1 MNTRLRK
8 SIFALASLAL
18 MAGCA
23 KEQPVSPETGPD
35 GLVTLRAVQEVPG
48 TRALIG
54 GADSK
59 SIFWSEGDAL
69 SVFDA
74 ESANVKF
81 TLNGGAGTTEGSFT
95 GRLESAPSSYV
106 ALHPYQADAAISYAE
121 GAYKISGV
129 TLKSEQKA
137 VAGSFDPAAA
147 LMTALGSE
155 DLNFKNAVGFVKV
168 KPEFDCSKITLVSKN
183 STVALAGK
191 ADLSLASDGIP
202 SVETVAE
209 ASSSIS
215 ISGDIKANSTY
226 YIAALPATLA
236 DGFRLIFTTA
246 EGDKYRETTKS
257 LQIKRSGVRDLGGF
271 QSEGLSGIPYVTF
284 SASAAQKFKMI
295 LDETATAGTEQK
307 LGSFEYSLGGGEWTP
322 IVIGTTEVEFGG
334 SLGDLRMRGI
344 SPKGT
349 AISDQDC
356 TNITFSDSNV
366 PVSCSGDIRT
376 LVDWEDH
383 ANADTRDARF
393 CWLLYD
399 NAMLTSA
406 PELPAM
412 ELADHCYTGMFC
424 WCKSL
429 TEAPALPAEE
439 LSEYCY
445 QTMFTGCS
453 KLSKAPA
460 LNSMNLAK
468 GCYNAMFEECES
480 MVTAPAL
487 PATTLAEA
495 CYQFMFYQ
503 CTALQKAPELP
514 AAKLVRNCYTRMF
527 FGCSMLS
534 EVTVKV
540 TDTDMSLEANLGLNA
555 MSDWLKAV
563 ASSGTI
569 HKSSTFTNLPAGTS
583 GVPSGWNTVD
593 YDAPAG
599 PTGYIVFSAA
609 DAQTF
614 NMTVGSSLSLDG
626 TTSYFEYST
635 DNGANWTRF
644 TSSVSGIAFGGSAGD
659 LRLRGKSLKG
669 TTAATSSRQSSIIT
683 FSNGSVPVSCTG
695 DIRGLVDWE
704 NFETVETG
712 NARFCFLFKGC
723 SALTSAP
730 ALPATTLA
738 DYCYYGMFQNTSL
751 VETPALPAK
760 TLTTNCYQTMFY
772 ECKSLVKVAEISAET
787 LAPSCCEKMFAY
799 CEKLAK
805 APALNAMT
813 LAEGCYLAM
822 FQGCSALVEAPATLP
837 AMTLA
842 ANCYNNMF
850 DKCASLEKGPVL
862 PAMTLAPLCYA
873 GMFSNSP
880 KFNEVV
886 IKAADAS
893 ANKCLFNWL
902 GSVAATGTIYKSADL
917 SLPDGSSGI
926 PEGWTVKGLDEAPD
940 SGSDSGSSTG
950 ASDHLTFTT
959 SGSQEFSMTFTD
971 FTLGSSEYFEYSTDK
986 GANWTKFTTTV
997 SGVAFGGET
1006 ELWLRGKSAKG
1017 TGTAMFDNYSTIAFS
1032 GTDDVTCTGDIRT
1045 LVDWEN
1051 YATADTKDAGFSGLF
1066 YECSAL
1072 TSVPDLPA
1080 TKLAKECYCFM
1091 FGYCTGLKSVPAKL
1105 LPATELAEMC
1115 YAYMFFECENLATAP
1130 ELPAKVLA
1138 ERCYSAM
1145 FDGVAFTVAPEL
1157 PATTLAPYCYANMFA
1172 SSKLVEAPE
1181 LPVTELEKGCYYA
1194 MFSNCIALK
1203 KAPVLEAPTLKEACY
1218 RQMFNNSGI
1227 TEVHI
1232 KATDISATNC
1242 LLIWL
1247 GEPRFTYTSGTIY
1260 CAVDEATFRAAAS
1273 SVPQY
1278 WTVSKIY

>member
-1 MNTRLRK
+1 MNTKLRK

-23 KEQPVSPETGPD
+23 KEQPVAPETGPD

-284 SASAAQKFKMI
+284 SASAAQKFKMA
-295 LDETATAGTEQK
+295 LDETAAAGTEQK

-356 TNITFSDSNV
+356 TNITFSDSSV
-366 PVSCSGDIRT
+366 PVSCTGDIRT

-453 KLSKAPA
+453 KLSKVPA
-460 LNSMNLAK
+460 LSSMNLAK

-569 HKSSTFTNLPAGTS
+569 HKSSTFTNLPG
-583 GVPSGWNTVD
+583 
-593 YDAPAG
+593 
-599 PTGYIVFSAA
+599 
-609 DAQTF
+609 
-614 NMTVGSSLSLDG
+614 
-626 TTSYFEYST
+626 
-635 DNGANWTRF
+635 
-644 TSSVSGIAFGGSAGD
+644 
-659 LRLRGKSLKG
+659 
-669 TTAATSSRQSSIIT
+669 
-683 FSNGSVPVSCTG
+683 
-695 DIRGLVDWE
+695 
-704 NFETVETG
+704 
-712 NARFCFLFKGC
+712 
-723 SALTSAP
+723 
-730 ALPATTLA
+730 
-738 DYCYYGMFQNTSL
+738 
-751 VETPALPAK
+751 
-760 TLTTNCYQTMFY
+760 
-772 ECKSLVKVAEISAET
+772 
-787 LAPSCCEKMFAY
+787 
-799 CEKLAK
+799 
-805 APALNAMT
+805 
-813 LAEGCYLAM
+813 
-822 FQGCSALVEAPATLP
+822 
-837 AMTLA
+837 
-842 ANCYNNMF
+842 
-850 DKCASLEKGPVL
+850 
-862 PAMTLAPLCYA
+862 
-873 GMFSNSP
+873 
-880 KFNEVV
+880 
-886 IKAADAS
+886 
-893 ANKCLFNWL
+893 
-902 GSVAATGTIYKSADL
+902 
-917 SLPDGSSGI
+917 GSSGI

-950 ASDHLTFTT
+950 ASDHLTFT
-959 SGSQEFSMTFTD
+959 SSASQEFSMTFTD

-986 GANWTKFTTTV
+986 GANWTKFTSTV

-1017 TGTAMFDNYSTIAFS
+1017 TGTAMFSNYSTIAFS
-1032 GTDDVTCTGDIRT
+1032 GTGDVACTGDIRT
-1045 LVDWEN
+1045 LIDWEN

-1091 FGYCTGLKSVPAKL
+1091 FGDCTGLKSVPAKL

-1115 YAYMFFECENLATAP
+1115 YAYMFYGCENLATAP
-1130 ELPAKVLA
+1130 ELPATKLA
-1138 ERCYSAM
+1138 ERCYGAM

-1172 SSKLVEAPE
+1172 SSRLVEAPE
-1181 LPVTELEKGCYYA
+1181 LPATELETECYYA
-1194 MFSNCIALK
+1194 MFSNCLSLT
-1203 KAPVLEAPTLKEACY
+1203 KAPVLEAPTLAEACY
-1218 RQMFNNSGI
+1218 QQMFNNSGI

-1232 KATDISATNC
+1232 KATDISAKNC

-1247 GEPRFTYTSGTIY
+1247 GEPRFTYTRGTIY